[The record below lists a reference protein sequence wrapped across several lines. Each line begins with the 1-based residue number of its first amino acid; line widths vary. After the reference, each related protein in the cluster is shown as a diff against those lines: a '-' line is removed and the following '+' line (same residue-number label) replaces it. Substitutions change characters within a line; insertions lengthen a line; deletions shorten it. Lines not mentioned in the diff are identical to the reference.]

1 MSRTEHIKGKIRR
14 LPLSEG
20 ETVETQAK
28 DLLDKYYPDV
38 ELDDPES
45 YKYSHQLMDEGYNR
59 FVITNNFIYEIIESV
74 EMDDDGDFI
83 ELGQNDDGTINFHTQ
98 FYNGG
103 TCLSEVLVDEL
114 EKTIE
119 NDERN

>member
-1 MSRTEHIKGKIRR
+1 MSRTEHIKGKIKR

-28 DLLDKYYPDV
+28 DLLKKYYPKV

-45 YKYSHQLMDEGYNR
+45 YEYSHQLMDEGFNR
-59 FVITNNFIYEIIESV
+59 FVITKNFIYEIIESV

-83 ELGQNDDGTINFHTQ
+83 ELGQNDDGTISFHTQ

-103 TCLSEVLVDEL
+103 TYLGEVLADEL
-114 EKTIE
+114 EKTID